1 MHITYISYAY
11 YIYIY
16 MIYARTYMPMLLVY
30 MTYTHMLVLGHKSRP
45 TDKTLESIDTS
56 HLFLF
61 GKWQQ

>member
-1 MHITYISYAY
+1 MHI
-11 YIYIY
+11 IY

-30 MTYTHMLVLGHKSRP
+30 IQLYMTYTHMLVLGHKRRP